1 MNRRWKPK
9 AETSTTDAR
18 WWWNWS
24 CKKRFETESS
34 DEDKTDEDSQNQE
47 SANEQYDFK
56 DKGKI

>member
-9 AETSTTDAR
+9 AETSTIDSR

-34 DEDKTDEDSQNQE
+34 DEDKTDEYSQNQE